1 MNTPRLQIGTMVLLF
16 VFAPAFG
23 QPPVVGPDADAA
35 ATPYRMSPSR
45 VLAGLHGYADAV
57 VAALVRLADHPDV
70 LQDVAEAIE
79 AGREPALDTLNI
91 DLELRESLEVLVRSP
106 GTLRLAALRP
116 DELQLLESLWSVA
129 PEGVMLR
136 LDQLRRAY
144 QQAARSAAHAWQRA
158 LEEDPVALGEYRDL
172 LTRYCEAAR
181 EADPAFAC
189 VRVTDRRYYYA
200 CPPDEAL
207 VLYANDAGLPP
218 SLYLM
223 LVRWWGE
230 HAPQYVDATVEQTP
244 VFGPV
249 AVDAG
254 DFVYDWP
261 AAERVPLWQPVE
273 AGAGDRALGLVP
285 VILQPPADQPPA
297 ARLAWAVAEQARL
310 WSPPMPAVA
319 LQSPDAEPRPV
330 PDEEEPVVVVEEP
343 IPGPQTARRDE
354 IIYTDVSELERRPE
368 VLRRYFRYYYG
379 YPFGAAYYCSPAYYY
394 FSASV
399 FDPYDVYYP
408 CDPYYLG
415 GVYVRPGHLGVR
427 AYGSYGSGRI
437 HYGGGR
443 HYGRV
448 SVSAGRRSDH
458 RWPPV
463 YISGRGRGHS
473 TRVYRTRTTRPV
485 LRHRTVYHRRSV
497 GPIRRSSPGSRA
509 IRPGSRTI
517 STARRQAIG
526 SRIRAIR
533 AGSRP
538 AHTGPRMIRSTPRSS
553 GRAIR
558 PSPRSIHRR
567 SPSGVRSRSGG
578 IRRR

>member
-1 MNTPRLQIGTMVLLF
+1 MNAPCTALGVTLTLF
-16 VFAPAFG
+16 IFVPAFG
-23 QPPVVGPDADAA
+23 QPAIDPPEDVIAA
-35 ATPYRMSPSR
+35 HPLEMTPSR
-45 VLAGLHGYADAV
+45 VLAGLRGYADSVLGAM
-57 VAALVRLADHPDV
+57 AQLAEHPDV
-70 LQDVAEAIE
+70 LEDVAEAIE
-79 AGREPALDTLNI
+79 AGTEPAPDAV
-91 DLELRESLEVLVRSP
+91 DVDPEVRDALGILARSP
-106 GTLRLAALRP
+106 GVLLLTASRP
-116 DELQLLESLWSVA
+116 DELQLLHSLWSVA
-129 PEGVMLR
+129 PEGVALR
-136 LDQLRRAY
+136 LEQLRGAY
-144 QQAARSAAHAWQRA
+144 QQAARSAAHDWQQA
-158 LEEDPVALGEYRDL
+158 LENDPVALGEYRDL
-172 LTRYCEAAR
+172 LTRYCQAAR
-181 EADPAFAC
+181 EANPAFAC

-218 SLYLM
+218 SLYFM
-223 LVRWWGE
+223 LARWWGE
-230 HAPQYVDATVEQTP
+230 HAPQYVDATVEQAR

-249 AVDAG
+249 AVDAS

-273 AGAGDRALGLVP
+273 TGARDRALGLVP

-319 LQSPDAEPRPV
+319 LQSPDSEPRPV

-354 IIYTDVSELERRPE
+354 IIYADVSELERRPE
-368 VLRRYFRYYYG
+368 VLRRYTRYYYG

-415 GVYVRPGHLGVR
+415 GVHVRPGHFGVR

-463 YISGRGRGHS
+463 YISGRGHS
-473 TRVYRTRTTRPV
+473 TRVYRTGTTRPM
-485 LRHRTVYHRRSV
+485 LRQRTVYHRRSV
-497 GPIRRSSPGSRA
+497 GPIRWSSPGSRA
-509 IRPGSRTI
+509 LRPESRTI

-538 AHTGPRMIRSTPRSS
+538 AQIGSRVSHSAPRSS

-558 PSPRSIHRR
+558 P
-567 SPSGVRSRSGG
+567 PSGRATRAPAASGRNHG
-578 IRRR
+578 GGVRRR